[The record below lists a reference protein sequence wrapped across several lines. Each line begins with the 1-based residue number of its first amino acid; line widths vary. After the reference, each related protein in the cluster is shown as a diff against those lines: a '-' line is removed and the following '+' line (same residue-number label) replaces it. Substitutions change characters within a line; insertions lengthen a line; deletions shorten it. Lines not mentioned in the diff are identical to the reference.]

1 MLCVHRIDI
10 YWELTKQMIT
20 YKYKMIIDLAVY
32 DDLLSSNRVAAI
44 FPGLKLEAQ
53 LWKAFYATKM
63 HWIKKKMGE
72 KM

>member
-1 MLCVHRIDI
+1 
-10 YWELTKQMIT
+10 MIT

-44 FPGLKLEAQ
+44 FPGLKSEAQ

-63 HWIKKKMGE
+63 HWIKKKNG
-72 KM
+72 